1 MSVQTILLAVL
12 AILTVIYLIVFV
24 LDLIKH
30 KNDSEKGTN
39 FIVMSVIGFV
49 INFFDVFGIGSF
61 ATGTAL
67 MKAFK
72 QTDDRLIPGTLNVCF
87 CIPVAIESFLFI
99 NGVEVEPVTL
109 ASMIVA
115 AVVGAY
121 LGAGVVAKLP
131 TKVIRLL
138 MGTALIVIG
147 IVIVIQMMGL
157 IPSSGVATGLSGIK
171 LVIGIAANFI
181 LGALMTAG
189 VGMYAPCLALVCLLG
204 INPMIAFPIMMGSS
218 AYLMPVASLKF
229 IKEGAYNRK
238 ASLAI
243 AIFGIFGVFIGYRF
257 IKMLNLNALKF
268 IIIIVMAYS
277 AVSLFYSAYKD
288 SKKK

>member
-138 MGTALIVIG
+138 MGTALIIIG

-288 SKKK
+288 SKK

>member
-67 MKAFK
+67 M
-72 QTDDRLIPGTLNVCF
+72 
-87 CIPVAIESFLFI
+87 FI

-288 SKKK
+288 SKK

>member
-1 MSVQTILLAVL
+1 MSVQTILLEVL

-109 ASMIVA
+109 ASMIVS

-189 VGMYAPCLALVCLLG
+189 VGMYAPCLALGCLLG

-288 SKKK
+288 SKK

>member
-115 AVVGAY
+115 AVIGAY

-288 SKKK
+288 SKK

>member
-147 IVIVIQMMGL
+147 IVIAIQMMGL

-288 SKKK
+288 SKK

>member
-30 KNDSEKGTN
+30 KNNSEKGTN

-288 SKKK
+288 SKK

>member
-157 IPSSGVATGLSGIK
+157 IHSSGVATGLSGIK

-288 SKKK
+288 SKK

>member
-131 TKVIRLL
+131 TKVIRIL

-288 SKKK
+288 SKK

>member
-157 IPSSGVATGLSGIK
+157 IPSSGVATGLIGIK

-288 SKKK
+288 SKK

>member
-268 IIIIVMAYS
+268 VIIIVMAYS

-288 SKKK
+288 SKK

>member
-12 AILTVIYLIVFV
+12 AIFTVIYLIVFV

-288 SKKK
+288 SKK

>member
-30 KNDSEKGTN
+30 KNDFEKGTN

-288 SKKK
+288 SKK

>member
-131 TKVIRLL
+131 TKIIRLL

-288 SKKK
+288 SKK

>member
-1 MSVQTILLAVL
+1 MSVQFVLLAVL
-12 AILTVIYLIVFV
+12 AVLTAIYLIFFIM
-24 LDLIKH
+24 DLIKH
-30 KNDSEKGTN
+30 KEDFEKGTN
-39 FIVMSVIGFV
+39 FIVMSIIGFI

-87 CIPVAIESFLFI
+87 CVPVAIESFLFI
-99 NGVEVEPVTL
+99 NGVQVEPATL
-109 ASMIVA
+109 ASMIIA

-121 LGAGVVAKLP
+121 LGAGVVSKMP

-138 MGTALIVIG
+138 MGTALLVIG
-147 IVIVIQMMGL
+147 VVIIIQMMGL
-157 IPSSGVATGLSGIK
+157 IPSTGQATGLHGAK
-171 LVIGIAANFI
+171 LVIGIVANFI

-189 VGMYAPCLALVCLLG
+189 VGMYAPCMALVYLLG

-243 AIFGIFGVFIGYRF
+243 AFFGIFGVIIGYGF
-257 IKMLNLNALKF
+257 IKMLNLDALKF
-268 IIIIVMAYS
+268 IIVIVMAYS
-277 AVSLFYSAYKD
+277 ALSLYYSAYKD
-288 SKKK
+288 RNKA

>member
-24 LDLIKH
+24 RDLIKH

-109 ASMIVA
+109 ASMIIA

-288 SKKK
+288 SKK

>member
-1 MSVQTILLAVL
+1 MSVQFVLLAVL
-12 AILTVIYLIVFV
+12 SILTAIYLVFFV
-24 LDLIKH
+24 MDLIKH
-30 KNDSEKGTN
+30 KEDFEKGTN
-39 FIVMSVIGFV
+39 FPIMSVIGFV

-67 MKAFK
+67 MKALK

-87 CIPVAIESFLFI
+87 CVPVAIESFLFI
-99 NGVEVEPVTL
+99 NGVQVEPITL
-109 ASMIVA
+109 ASMIIA

-121 LGAGVVAKLP
+121 LGAGVVSKLP

-138 MGTALIVIG
+138 MGTALLVIG
-147 IVIVIQMMGL
+147 VVIIIQMMGL
-157 IPSSGVATGLSGIK
+157 IPSTGQATGLHGVK
-171 LVIGIAANFI
+171 LVIGVVANFI

-189 VGMYAPCLALVCLLG
+189 VGMYAPCMALVYLLG

-243 AIFGIFGVFIGYRF
+243 AVFGIFGVIIGYRF
-257 IKMLNLNALKF
+257 IKMLNLDALKF
-268 IIIIVMAYS
+268 IIVIVMAYS
-277 AVSLFYSAYKD
+277 ALSLYYSAYKD
-288 SKKK
+288 RAKS

>member
-49 INFFDVFGIGSF
+49 INFFDVVGIGSF

-138 MGTALIVIG
+138 MGTALIIIG

-288 SKKK
+288 SKK

>member
-12 AILTVIYLIVFV
+12 SILTVIYLIVFV
-24 LDLIKH
+24 RDLIKH

-288 SKKK
+288 SKK

>member
-24 LDLIKH
+24 RDLIKH
-30 KNDSEKGTN
+30 KNESEKGTN

-171 LVIGIAANFI
+171 LVIGVAANFI

-288 SKKK
+288 SKK

>member
-24 LDLIKH
+24 RDLIKH

-109 ASMIVA
+109 ASMIIA

-171 LVIGIAANFI
+171 FVIGIAANFI

-288 SKKK
+288 SKK

>member
-24 LDLIKH
+24 QDLIKH
-30 KNDSEKGTN
+30 KNDFEKGTN

-87 CIPVAIESFLFI
+87 CVPVAIESFLFI

-288 SKKK
+288 SKK

>member
-30 KNDSEKGTN
+30 KNDFEKGTN

-99 NGVEVEPVTL
+99 NGVEVEPITL

-121 LGAGVVAKLP
+121 LGAGVLAKLP

-157 IPSSGVATGLSGIK
+157 IPSSGVATGLIGIK
-171 LVIGIAANFI
+171 LFIGIAANFI

-288 SKKK
+288 SKK

>member
-24 LDLIKH
+24 RDLIKH

-131 TKVIRLL
+131 TKVIRIL

-288 SKKK
+288 SKK

>member
-1 MSVQTILLAVL
+1 MSVQFVLLAVL
-12 AILTVIYLIVFV
+12 AVLTAIYLIFFIM
-24 LDLIKH
+24 DLIKH
-30 KNDSEKGTN
+30 KEDFEKGTN
-39 FIVMSVIGFV
+39 FIVMSIIGFI

-87 CIPVAIESFLFI
+87 CVPVAIESFLFI
-99 NGVEVEPVTL
+99 NGVQVEPATL
-109 ASMIVA
+109 ASMIIA

-121 LGAGVVAKLP
+121 LGAGVISKMP

-138 MGTALIVIG
+138 MGTALLVIG
-147 IVIVIQMMGL
+147 VVIIIQMMGL
-157 IPSSGVATGLSGIK
+157 IPSTGQATGLHGAK
-171 LVIGIAANFI
+171 LVIGIVANFI

-189 VGMYAPCLALVCLLG
+189 VGMYAPCMALVYLLG

-243 AIFGIFGVFIGYRF
+243 AFFGIFGVIIGYRF
-257 IKMLNLNALKF
+257 IKMLNLDALKF
-268 IIIIVMAYS
+268 IIVIVMAYS
-277 AVSLFYSAYKD
+277 ALSLYYSAYKD
-288 SKKK
+288 RNKA

>member
-24 LDLIKH
+24 RDLIKH

-131 TKVIRLL
+131 TKVIRIL

-181 LGALMTAG
+181 LGDLMTAG

-288 SKKK
+288 SKK

>member
-30 KNDSEKGTN
+30 KNDFEKGTN

-99 NGVEVEPVTL
+99 NGVEVEPITL

-288 SKKK
+288 SKK

>member
-24 LDLIKH
+24 RDLIKH
-30 KNDSEKGTN
+30 KNESEKGTN

-243 AIFGIFGVFIGYRF
+243 AIFGIFGVFIG
-257 IKMLNLNALKF
+257 
-268 IIIIVMAYS
+268 
-277 AVSLFYSAYKD
+277 
-288 SKKK
+288 

>member
-131 TKVIRLL
+131 TKVIRLR

-288 SKKK
+288 SKK

>member
-30 KNDSEKGTN
+30 KNDFEKGTN

-99 NGVEVEPVTL
+99 NGVEVEPITL

-157 IPSSGVATGLSGIK
+157 IPSSGVATGLIGIK
-171 LVIGIAANFI
+171 LFIGIAANFI

-288 SKKK
+288 SKK

>member
-30 KNDSEKGTN
+30 KNDFEKGTN

-99 NGVEVEPVTL
+99 NGVEVEPITL

-131 TKVIRLL
+131 TKVIR
-138 MGTALIVIG
+138 LIVIG

-288 SKKK
+288 SKK

>member
-30 KNDSEKGTN
+30 KNDFEKGTN

-99 NGVEVEPVTL
+99 NGVEVEPITL

-157 IPSSGVATGLSGIK
+157 IPSSGVATGLSSIK

-288 SKKK
+288 SKK

>member
-157 IPSSGVATGLSGIK
+157 IPSSGVATGLSGIM

-288 SKKK
+288 SKK

>member
-24 LDLIKH
+24 RDLIKH

-171 LVIGIAANFI
+171 LVIGVAANFI

-288 SKKK
+288 SKK

>member
-288 SKKK
+288 SKK

>member
-138 MGTALIVIG
+138 MGTALIIIG

-229 IKEGAYNRK
+229 IKDR
-238 ASLAI
+238 
-243 AIFGIFGVFIGYRF
+243 
-257 IKMLNLNALKF
+257 IKNL
-268 IIIIVMAYS
+268 
-277 AVSLFYSAYKD
+277 
-288 SKKK
+288 KKNKLLMKI

>member
-277 AVSLFYSAYKD
+277 AVSLFYSAYKN
-288 SKKK
+288 SKK

>member
-1 MSVQTILLAVL
+1 MSVQTILLEVL

-288 SKKK
+288 SKK

>member
-87 CIPVAIESFLFI
+87 CMPVAIESFLFI

-288 SKKK
+288 SKK